1 MLTPDKIKEKTFQT
15 TGRGSYRA
23 EDVDSFLAEVSS
35 SYERMFKENTDLIK
49 KISIL
54 AKKVEEYRAEENSLK
69 MALLNAQKLADS
81 IVADAKENAKAQ
93 TDAVNAESE
102 KVRSDATAFAD
113 DIVSKAKIEA
123 DALLATAK
131 TESEKIVADA
141 NRQSQEILGNINR
154 KVTHESLVY
163 EMIQKEAS
171 EFKGKLVAMYKEH
184 INLINKLPEI
194 VDEKLA
200 SETQAEVNAEPVED
214 VKAQPNTDESDH
226 VVIEEVAV
234 PEVDVVDDEPEVE
247 EAVAEI
253 EEIKEIE
260 EIEDISEPVIE
271 EEPKEE
277 PADSQESKKSFKLD
291 LSKIDFASDA
301 DDVVPAPAAETT
313 KTIGNDDG
321 DDEQHMSFKSFF
333 KKKQ

>member
-15 TGRGSYRA
+15 TGRGSYRS
-23 EDVDSFLAEVSS
+23 EDVDSFLTEVSA
-35 SYERMFKENTDLIK
+35 SYERMFKENSDLIK

-81 IVADAKENAKAQ
+81 IVAEAKENAKAQ

-102 KVRSDATAFAD
+102 KVRSDAAAAAD
-113 DIVSKAKIEA
+113 DLTSKAKKEA
-123 DALLATAK
+123 DAVIASAK
-131 TESEKIVADA
+131 AEAEKIVADA
-141 NRQSQEILGNINR
+141 NRQSNEILGNINR

-184 INLINKLPEI
+184 VNLINKLPEL
-194 VDEKLA
+194 VDEKID
-200 SETQAEVNAEPVED
+200 SEESQEVKEEVNEESEP
-214 VKAQPNTDESDH
+214 
-226 VVIEEVAV
+226 VVIEEAIV
-234 PEVDVVDDEPEVE
+234 PEVAVAQEESETTEPI
-247 EAVAEI
+247 AEI
-253 EEIKEIE
+253 EEVEDVEEIE
-260 EIEDISEPVIE
+260 EIEEVDIDEPTAE
-271 EEPKEE
+271 EEPEE
-277 PADSQESKKSFKLD
+277 KTSDPQEIKKPFKLD

-301 DDVVPAPAAETT
+301 DDAAPAPAAEVAVSLES
-313 KTIGNDDG
+313 NESDA